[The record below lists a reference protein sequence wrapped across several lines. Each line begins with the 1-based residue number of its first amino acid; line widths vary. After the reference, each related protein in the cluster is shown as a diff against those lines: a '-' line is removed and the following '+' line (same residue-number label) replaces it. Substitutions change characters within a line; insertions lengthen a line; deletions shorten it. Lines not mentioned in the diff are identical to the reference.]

1 MGRYRKVIVAAL
13 AVLVLAMAVL
23 QVWLWKSP
31 LVVMGSDEPKGELF
45 DPQTAA
51 GKAFM
56 SLQQCAEQQKHLY
69 ECITAYR
76 DKNGRLPA
84 DMNELINDIHE
95 AKSFRSCPA
104 GLSEYVVHFE
114 NYANPKT
121 VLIEE
126 KQNKHPTAF
135 ALWIRGYKPHVQT
148 LGDGT
153 IHLFADGKLA
163 TIQAKEND

>member
-1 MGRYRKVIVAAL
+1 MGRYRKLIVAAL
-13 AVLVLAMAVL
+13 AVLVLAMVAL
-23 QVWLWKSP
+23 QVWLWRSP
-31 LVVMGSDEPKGELF
+31 LVVLGSDGPRGELF

-51 GKAFM
+51 GRAFV

-69 ECITAYR
+69 ECIKAYK
-76 DKNGRLPA
+76 DQNGRLPA
-84 DMNELINDIHE
+84 DMNELINNVRE
-95 AKSFRSCPA
+95 AMSFRNCPA

-114 NYANPKT
+114 NYANPKA

-135 ALWIRGYKPHVQT
+135 ALWIRGYKTHVQT

-153 IHLFADGKLA
+153 IHLFADAKLV
-163 TIQAKEND
+163 TIQAKKD

>member
-1 MGRYRKVIVAAL
+1 
-13 AVLVLAMAVL
+13 
-23 QVWLWKSP
+23 
-31 LVVMGSDEPKGELF
+31 MGSDEPKGELF

-84 DMNELINDIHE
+84 DMNELINDVHE
-95 AKSFRSCPA
+95 AMSFRNCPA

-114 NYANPKT
+114 NYANPKA
-121 VLIEE
+121 VVIEE

-153 IHLFADGKLA
+153 IHLFADGRLA
-163 TIQAKEND
+163 TIQAKEKN

>member
-51 GKAFM
+51 GKAFV

-69 ECITAYR
+69 ECIAAYR

-84 DMNELINDIHE
+84 DMNELINDVRE
-95 AKSFRSCPA
+95 AMSFRICPA
-104 GLSEYVVHFE
+104 GRSEYVVHFE
-114 NYANPKT
+114 NYANPKA

-153 IHLFADGKLA
+153 IHLFADAKLV
-163 TIQAKEND
+163 TMQAKKRN